1 MYGRGT
7 SIFNSIVSICSS
19 ASFSPEKNLF
29 CPKKSFSNIYIS
41 KHARVYRDGPTD
53 VPRGGPERLKISN
66 IVKLSEK
73 GLGIPPNTQAKL
85 SHKPPSPEIILDQRA
100 WITKLQEI

>member
-1 MYGRGT
+1 M
-7 SIFNSIVSICSS
+7 
-19 ASFSPEKNLF
+19 F